1 MEHRLLTKRRVAFE
15 SFETG
20 RRFLVC
26 AQPVSLMLSHV
37 HCSVGTNTDVE
48 AYCFY
53 HLVVMMLIV
62 LMVTALV

>member
-1 MEHRLLTKRRVAFE
+1 MEHRLPTERRVAFE

-37 HCSVGTNTDVE
+37 HCNIVTTTDDE

-62 LMVTALV
+62 LMVTAIV